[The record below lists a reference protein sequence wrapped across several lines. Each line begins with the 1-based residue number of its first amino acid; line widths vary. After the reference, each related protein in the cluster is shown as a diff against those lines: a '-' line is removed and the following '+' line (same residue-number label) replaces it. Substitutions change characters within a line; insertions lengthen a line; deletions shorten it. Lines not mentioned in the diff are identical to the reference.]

1 MKKQYIFLIM
11 IVIILYLFY
20 LIINYKYKEYKIN
33 ENIIYITQ
41 LNNQLKEGIAK
52 ADNIIER
59 KQSKAYI
66 NKILKEQQSLKNIGE
81 EVVFL
86 TTEDTYNKYTTE
98 ITNTPIITNSI
109 EEEQNNIIST
119 MSIYQKWVYMIF
131 KKDIR

>member
-11 IVIILYLFY
+11 IIIILYLFY

-33 ENIIYITQ
+33 ENIIYISE
-41 LNNQLKEGIAK
+41 LNNELKESIAK

-59 KQSKAYI
+59 KQSRAYI
-66 NKILKEQQSLKNIGE
+66 NKTLKEQQSYKNIGE

-86 TTEDTYNKYTTE
+86 TTENKYNKYTTQ
-98 ITNTPIITNSI
+98 IKNTPIIPNSI
-109 EEEQNNIIST
+109 EEEQNNIIWT

-131 KKDIR
+131 KKDLR